1 MFVGSGLGAKSES
14 ATEPTRRAECLSTN
28 CLSYRPIPKW
38 WLTRSARPILSGRPQ
53 YPDIQTLISNPLT
66 YETVFAPMYADLL
79 YTDFCQGTQLEKPKA
94 YVVQNIASVANS
106 TALAVLDS
114 YVGVPLFDDLLALG
128 LPVLVAYGSRDKLSS
143 PHAAGFLQYQI
154 SQSDIAEFLGRG
166 ASPEVTSYGRFQS
179 VLLAF
184 LHGLEICDECQVC
197 PWSSPT
203 KSVIVRAAH
212 IPPPARL
219 LPIVPTLVLGPV
231 PTLVLDPVLGPV
243 RALARCIRSRP
254 RPK

>member
-1 MFVGSGLGAKSES
+1 MFVGSGLGANIGIRYGANQTGRVPLDKLLVIS
-14 ATEPTRRAECLSTN
+14 ANPQVVADPLSWAYP
-28 CLSYRPIPKW
+28 LWGQLP
-38 WLTRSARPILSGRPQ
+38 AQ
-53 YPDIQTLISNPLT
+53 YADIQTLISNPLT

-184 LHGLEICDECQVC
+184 LHGLEICDRM
-197 PWSSPT
+197 SG
-203 KSVIVRAAH
+203 
-212 IPPPARL
+212 L
-219 LPIVPTLVLGPV
+219 
-231 PTLVLDPVLGPV
+231 PV
-243 RALARCIRSRP
+243 RQAPQKVS
-254 RPK
+254 